1 MDYRLAQPPASKKP
15 SNDEMDSE
23 LEKNKKK
30 DIFFFLNLYLEM
42 TGWNSYT
49 KSQILERLEK
59 LADDELYFDSLEPIR
74 LKMAEGYEWEKGLAE
89 DAARPGSVNYKR

>member
-15 SNDEMDSE
+15 YNNKMDSE
-23 LEKNKKK
+23 LEKKKKK

-42 TGWNSYT
+42 TGWNSYS

-59 LADDELYFDSLEPIR
+59 LGHSQGISISEVLER
-74 LKMAEGYEWEKGLAE
+74 LSKISEPDFQKLNNKMEGTSTPY
-89 DAARPGSVNYKR
+89 SS